1 VATLFGIRPE
11 ERGLVAWSSLVLA
24 LASAA
29 ATMVAA
35 GADAMFLSTLGAGW
49 LGLAVAGSSALLA
62 VVLAVVGAFADRLD
76 RPRLLAGLAAMSAIV
91 VAVIAATATA
101 APAAAAVLAMIG
113 GKQLA
118 AAVDL
123 AFWVVI
129 AERFDA
135 RQSARLVPVI
145 TAAGGIG
152 AVVGASVVV
161 LVAELAGPTGCLIAG
176 AIALVLCAAIA
187 PKLVGKNRVVVGD
200 RKSPG
205 QESGRPRHWY
215 GRSGFAVAG
224 RGAWRTA
231 ARAWAEGARAA
242 RRNPLAGRLAVV
254 VALAGAFA
262 SLAYFALGATAA
274 EAHREPGE
282 LAGFL
287 GVVRGAVQIVMLVV
301 QLAIT
306 PRLLAQL
313 GTGRTLVVAPLA
325 ASAAAVALV
334 VDPILAVAVLAQ
346 AQARVLDGAVETP
359 AEKLAQALLPVEV
372 RGRVAGFLDGAA
384 KRSGALLGGLVAAV
398 LVGRPLYAVT
408 AVMAVAW
415 LYAAA
420 RLARRLPAL
429 AVSAVAQRP
438 DAPDAA
444 AAEDAVDA
452 RAIGLLLRELEGSRP
467 ERAASVLGRLHHRG
481 KVDAVPALLR
491 AVDRMVAAAAGV
503 FSISDR
509 ALASDPGRLARVKA
523 GGLGAA
529 LPPAPNP
536 ELEAVAAIA
545 IKCAAEGTRAP
556 LAGMGDL
563 LATMLDRALA
573 GAATTPRDRELVV
586 RLCGLCGIAP
596 AIDEAARARIAARE
610 PALALTLELAGR
622 RATGDVD
629 GLLATA
635 TDATRADDPAERA
648 AAVRELA
655 LEVDRLRAPL
665 GPGASPPGAADAG
678 LPPAALAAG
687 RALVR
692 AIRRR
697 RGDPGSHAAG
707 LDALAAM
714 IGRDRR
720 AGPTSRPPGGAPA
733 SSSAAE
739 LALLRAELL
748 ELVRGWLGAHA
759 PDPIGPIAGRMS
771 AELAAAVP
779 FEPGE
784 LAAALRLG
792 GELLAAAPELAD
804 IRLLVDALGD
814 RDDEVRGAAEAA
826 IAKVGGPAVGELL
839 TTVAYGR
846 RAARDHAARL
856 LAALPVT
863 RAELDA
869 MIEAELDALDR
880 SCVHAGAVGGLGA
893 GWTVRR
899 LDERGREIA
908 HTVLLLVAARE
919 RSRAL
924 PLAARAWRHAL
935 DPASRAR
942 ALAIIDA
949 ALPRELVGRVVEPV
963 DELPALERS
972 RRVAARLGVPPLGR
986 DAAIR
991 AELAGPDRL
1000 ARALVLDGLG
1010 AAGRAAH
1017 RDAIAAAAAAAAER
1031 SSPAALL
1038 RRIAGSDDA
1047 DAELDADVETRVET
1061 LIVLGKVAL
1070 FAQLTTRQLADVA
1083 ERARWHDLAE
1093 DAVVIAAGETVDAL
1107 WIVVDGELA
1116 SGDRTW
1122 SRDEAIDD
1130 LAVVAPR
1137 AFAAEVRAIRPSRL
1151 IRLDRVD
1158 FEELLDDVPG
1168 LAPAVC
1174 RVLGAR
1180 AR

>member
-1 VATLFGIRPE
+1 VGTLFGIRPE

-62 VVLAVVGAFADRLD
+62 IVLAVVGAFADRLD
-76 RPRLLAGLAAMSAIV
+76 RPRLLGGLAAASAIV
-91 VAVIAATATA
+91 IAVLAATATA
-101 APAAAAVLAMIG
+101 APAAVAVLAMIG

-152 AVVGASVVV
+152 AVVGAGVVV

-176 AIALVLCAAIA
+176 AIALVLCAAVA
-187 PKLVGKNRVVVGD
+187 PRLVGKNRVVVGE
-200 RKSPG
+200 R
-205 QESGRPRHWY
+205 RL
-215 GRSGFAVAG
+215 VM

-231 ARAWAEGARAA
+231 GRAWAEGARAA

-306 PRLLAQL
+306 PTLLARL
-313 GTGRTLVVAPLA
+313 GTGRTLVIAPLA

-444 AAEDAVDA
+444 DAEEAVDA
-452 RAIGLLLRELEGSRP
+452 RAIGLLLRELEGPRP
-467 ERAASVLGRLHHRG
+467 ERAASVLGRLHQRG

-509 ALASDPGRLARVKA
+509 ALASDPGRLALVKA

-610 PALALTLELAGR
+610 PALAFTLELAGR

-655 LEVDRLRAPL
+655 LEVDRLRAPAA
-665 GPGASPPGAADAG
+665 PGDG
-678 LPPAALAAG
+678 LPPEALAAG

-697 RGDPGSHAAG
+697 RGDPASHAAG

-714 IGRDRR
+714 LERDRR
-720 AGPTSRPPGGAPA
+720 AGPVAIPRGRAPAPPAEPVAPIRSPRPPGGAPA
-733 SSSAAE
+733 ASSAAE

-759 PDPIGPIAGRMS
+759 VDPIAGRMS
-771 AELAAAVP
+771 AELAAAIP

-880 SCVHAGAVGGLGA
+880 TCVHAGAVGGLGG

-908 HTVLLLVAARE
+908 HTVLLLIAARE

-949 ALPRELVGRVVEPV
+949 ALPRELVGRLVEPV

-991 AELAGPDRL
+991 AELGGPDRL
-1000 ARALVLDGLG
+1000 ARAFVLDGLG

-1137 AFAAEVRAIRPSRL
+1137 AFGAEVRATRPSRL